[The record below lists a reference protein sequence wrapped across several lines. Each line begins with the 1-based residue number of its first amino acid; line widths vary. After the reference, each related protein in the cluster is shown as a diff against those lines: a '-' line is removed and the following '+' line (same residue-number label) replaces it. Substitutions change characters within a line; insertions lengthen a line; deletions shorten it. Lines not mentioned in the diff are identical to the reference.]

1 MPLGHYRS
9 PDRSSVPTRAVVVGE
24 ALVDQVISPG
34 GVTCQP
40 GGSPAHVASL
50 LSSWDRLVSLTTRI
64 GCDDAGRMVEQW
76 LRDSGLALSAEMY
89 SQEPTNVASVSPTG
103 GYTFAVHSLLPAR
116 LAPPPADTVVL
127 HTGSLVTIDPLTQ
140 PMVLKTMRQARPRA
154 TICFDPNIRPHL
166 ITDADMVRR
175 RIRECVA
182 TSDVVK
188 LSEEDA
194 RWIDPTKDPLELCE
208 AWLAMDDGP
217 QLVALTAA
225 SDGVVAL
232 TRRLAVAHPALV
244 SSADVITTIGAG
256 DVVSAA
262 LIDGLWGM
270 NLLGASHRSVLSQ
283 LGEPDL
289 AGLCRNAMIAAAQH
303 VTGGL
308 IPEQP
313 TGADESPSAAVVSTN
328 VRDSAAQPATAQ
340 PKPADA
346 SNTQP

>member
-9 PDRSSVPTRAVVVGE
+9 RDRSNVPTRAVVIGE

-34 GVTCQP
+34 GQTHQP
-40 GGSPAHVASL
+40 GGSPAHVAGL

-76 LRDSGLALSAEMY
+76 LRDTGLALSADMY
-89 SQEPTNVASVSPTG
+89 SQEPTNTAAVSPTG
-103 GYTFAVHSLLPAR
+103 GYTFALHSLLPAR

-127 HTGSLVTIDPLTQ
+127 HTGSLVAVDPLTQ
-140 PMVLKTMRQARPRA
+140 PMVLTAMRQARPRA
-154 TICFDPNIRPHL
+154 TVCFDPNIRPHAV
-166 ITDADMVRR
+166 TDAEQMRR
-175 RIRECVA
+175 QVAECVA
-182 TSDVVK
+182 ACDVVK

-208 AWLAMDDGP
+208 TWLAMDNGP
-217 QLVALTAA
+217 GLVMLTAA

-232 TRRLAVAHPALV
+232 TKRLAVAHPALV
-244 SSADVITTIGAG
+244 SSADVVTTIGAG

-262 LIDGLWGM
+262 LIDGLWSMG
-270 NLLGASHRSVLSQ
+270 LLGAPHRSVLSA
-283 LGEPDL
+283 LGQSDL
-289 AGLCRNAMIAAAQH
+289 GGLCRNAMVAAAQH

-313 TGADESPSAAVVSTN
+313 TTSADDSGAAVVSAD
-328 VRDSAAQPATAQ
+328 VRDDDSSQTGQQHPAST
-340 PKPADA
+340 PA
-346 SNTQP
+346 SP